1 MFISTNIDLFFML
14 NKMPY
19 VNVLILYTMTNLY
32 LFSPFLNKKP
42 ELIYTDMIYNQ
53 LKLWRALQCLVVL
66 KVQNMIILKF
76 FISSHLKMYSPV
88 ELNVVLEKKPQKHVL
103 VRDMTMRQLYALNYV
118 RLQLLD
124 KLFPNHW
131 GYDIKMLKWSTF
143 VAAIVMA

>member
-88 ELNVVLEKKPQKHVL
+88 ELNVVLEKKTQKHVL
-103 VRDMTMRQLYALNYV
+103 VRDMTMRQLYALKYTATRQAFPQPL
-118 RLQLLD
+118 RL
-124 KLFPNHW
+124 W
-131 GYDIKMLKWSTF
+131 Y
-143 VAAIVMA
+143 